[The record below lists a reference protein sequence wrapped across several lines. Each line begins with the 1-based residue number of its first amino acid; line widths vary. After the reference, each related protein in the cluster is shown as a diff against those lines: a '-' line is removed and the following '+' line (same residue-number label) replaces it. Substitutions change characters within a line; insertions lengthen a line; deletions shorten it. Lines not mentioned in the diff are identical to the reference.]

1 MSKHLP
7 ALKARDI
14 IRALKRAG
22 FYEVRQKG
30 SHLCFKH
37 SDGRFTL
44 VPRHG
49 GEGIGRGLLRQILR
63 EINVS
68 PKIFEKFLKD

>member
-1 MSKHLP
+1 MSQRVATLKAKDVIS
-7 ALKARDI
+7 ALK
-14 IRALKRAG
+14 KMG

-30 SHLCFKH
+30 SHLCFQH

-44 VPRHG
+44 VPCHS
-49 GEGIGRGLLRQILR
+49 GEDIGRGLLRQILR

-68 PKIFEKFLKD
+68 PVEFSNFL